1 MPEQESECT
10 TPVVDAEVL
19 PVAATRQGPVAVQ
32 VLAVGLSAVLVL
44 AYLAALWIGKGA
56 PAAPPPGITDAG
68 PVIGWV
74 QALLTP
80 TSVAAQ
86 VLVVGALLYAAVL
99 IGRRDGS
106 VTGTGLRALRFA
118 SWIAA
123 AWAVAAL
130 LTIPVSYAYVFGDP
144 IGQIAPAQV
153 GAFATNTSAGR
164 GLLVTLA
171 VALVIAAAARFT
183 SRANTAGW
191 LLVIGLVGLVPLA
204 LGGHAAG
211 AADHDLAVGAVGLHL
226 LGVTLWCGGLFALV
240 TFPRNAGPVLVTASR
255 RYSRMALCCYIA
267 VAVSGV
273 GSALLRVTSWH
284 DVVSSGYG
292 RLLVVKSACLI
303 VLGGLGALHRS
314 RSLPALTVAGRS
326 VFVRLAVAELAVMAV
341 AIATGAAL
349 ARSPASEAPTL
360 GWSLAEI
367 IVGYRLPPFS
377 AGRLLT
383 AWRPDV
389 LLIGLGL
396 LALAL
401 YLMGAVRLS
410 RRQVAW
416 NPGRTVCFTLGVLL
430 CLYVLVGAPAY
441 YGPAM
446 FSVHMAGHMTLTMLV
461 PILLGLGTPITLA
474 LRSLPATTG
483 TSQRSMREWLLVVLH
498 SRVTRVL
505 THPFVALGL
514 YVATLYGFYFSSL
527 FASAMSSHTGHLLM
541 LAHFLA
547 VGCLFFWVVLGM
559 DPIPRTISHPARL
572 ALLVASMPFHAFF
585 GVVVMDSDTLVAA
598 QWFRRLQI
606 PWVDL
611 AADQRL
617 GGGIAW
623 SFGEIPVLILVVVMT
638 VRWFLSDSRDARR
651 FDRNEQRTGDAEL
664 SAYNDYLAGLAAG
677 RRAGGTGT
685 PVEVTIS
692 DEPRPPSS
700 TGSAPATPEPPAATS
715 KPDG

>member
-1 MPEQESECT
+1 MALGNRRITVVNRCSYAGPVPEQESKA
-10 TPVVDAEVL
+10 TPPGGDADALPGTDAPPAAAGVL
-19 PVAATRQGPVAVQ
+19 K
-32 VLAVGLSAVLVL
+32 VLAVGLAALLLL
-44 AYLAALWIGKGA
+44 AFLAALWVGDGA
-56 PAAPPPGITDAG
+56 PAPPPPGITDAG
-68 PVIGWV
+68 PVIGWI
-74 QALLTP
+74 QAMLTP
-80 TSVAAQ
+80 ATVVAQ
-86 VLVVGALLYAAVL
+86 VLVVGALLYSALL
-99 IGRRDGS
+99 IGRRDGA
-106 VTGTGLRALRFA
+106 VTGTGVRALRFA
-118 SWIAA
+118 SSVSA
-123 AWAVAAL
+123 AWAVAL
-130 LTIPVSYAYVFGDP
+130 LLSIPVSYAYVFGDP
-144 IGQIAPAQV
+144 IGEIVPARVQS
-153 GAFATNTSAGR
+153 FATDTSAGR

-171 VALVIAAAARFT
+171 VALVIAVCARFT
-183 SRANTAGW
+183 SRVNTAGW
-191 LLVIGLVGLVPLA
+191 LLVIGLVGLAPLA

-211 AADHDLAVGAVGLHL
+211 AADHDLAVGAVGLHV
-226 LGVTLWCGGLFALV
+226 LGVTLWCGGLFALM
-240 TFPRNAGPVLVTASR
+240 TFPRNAGPVLVTASL
-255 RYSRMALCCYIA
+255 RYSRMALCCYVA

-284 DVVSSGYG
+284 EVVSSGYG
-292 RLLVVKSACLI
+292 RLLVVKSACLL

-314 RSLPALTVAGRS
+314 RTLPALAVAGRS
-326 VFVRLAVAELAVMAV
+326 AFVRLAAAELAVMAV

-349 ARSPASEAPTL
+349 ARSPAPEAATT
-360 GWSLAEI
+360 GWSLAENV
-367 IVGYRLPPFS
+367 VGYRLQPFS
-377 AGRLLT
+377 AGSLLT

-396 LALAL
+396 LALLL
-401 YLMGAVRLS
+401 YLLGAVRLA
-410 RRQVAW
+410 RGQVAW
-416 NPGRTVCFTLGVLL
+416 NPVRTVCFALGVLL
-430 CLYVLVGAPAY
+430 GVYVLVGAPSY

-446 FSVHMAGHMTLTMLV
+446 FSVHMAGHMALTMLV
-461 PILLGLGTPITLA
+461 PILLGLGTPVTLA

-514 YVATLYGFYFSSL
+514 YVVTLYGFYFSSL

-541 LAHFLA
+541 QAHFLA

-559 DPIPRTISHPARL
+559 DPIPRVLSHPARL

-598 QWFRRLQI
+598 EWFRRLQI

-638 VRWFLSDSRDARR
+638 LRWFLSDSRDARR

-664 SAYNDYLAGLAAG
+664 SAYNAYLARLAERG
-677 RRAGGTGT
+677 QPGGNG
-685 PVEVTIS
+685 
-692 DEPRPPSS
+692 
-700 TGSAPATPEPPAATS
+700 TPEPPAATAR
-715 KPDG
+715 PDG

>member
-1 MPEQESECT
+1 MPEQESKVAPPEGDVE
-10 TPVVDAEVL
+10 TPPGGAGVPRVL
-19 PVAATRQGPVAVQ
+19 AGVKVLAAGLAAT
-32 VLAVGLSAVLVL
+32 LLLSYV
-44 AYLAALWIGKGA
+44 AALWVGNGA
-56 PAAPPPGITDAG
+56 PAPAPPGITDAG

-74 QALLTP
+74 QALLSPAT
-80 TSVAAQ
+80 VVAQ
-86 VLVVGALLYAAVL
+86 VLVVGALLYCAVL
-99 IGRRDGS
+99 VGRRDGT
-106 VTGTGLRALRFA
+106 VTGTGVRALRFA
-118 SWIAA
+118 STVSAG
-123 AWAVAAL
+123 WAVAML
-130 LTIPVSYAYVFGDP
+130 VNIPVSYAYVFGDP
-144 IGQIAPAQV
+144 VAEIVPARVQ
-153 GAFATNTSAGR
+153 AFATDTSAGR
-164 GLLVTLA
+164 GMLVTLA
-171 VALVIAAAARFT
+171 VALVIAVGARFT
-183 SRANTAGW
+183 SRVNTAGW
-191 LLVIGLVGLVPLA
+191 LLVIGLVGLAPLA

-211 AADHDLAVGAVGLHL
+211 AADHDLAVGAVGLHV
-226 LGVTLWCGGLFALV
+226 LGVTLWCGGLFALLA
-240 TFPRNAGPVLVTASR
+240 FPRNAGPVLVTASR
-255 RYSRMALCCYIA
+255 RYSRMALCCYVA

-273 GSALLRVTSWH
+273 GSALLRVTSW
-284 DVVSSGYG
+284 DEVVSSGYG
-292 RLLVVKSACLI
+292 RLVVVKVACLL
-303 VLGGLGALHRS
+303 VLGGLGALHRN
-314 RSLPALTVAGRS
+314 RTLPALAVAGRS
-326 VFVRLAVAELAVMAV
+326 AFVRLAAGELAVMTV

-349 ARSPASEAPTL
+349 ARSPAPDEPTA
-360 GWSLAEI
+360 GWSLAENVI
-367 IVGYRLPPFS
+367 GYRLPPFS

-389 LLIGLGL
+389 LLIGFGL

-401 YLMGAVRLS
+401 YLVGVVRLS
-410 RRQVAW
+410 RRQVVW
-416 NPGRTVCFTLGVLL
+416 NQIRTVCFAVGVLL

-446 FSVHMAGHMTLTMLV
+446 FSVHMAGHMALTMLV

-514 YVATLYGFYFSSL
+514 YVTTLYGFYFSPL

-541 LAHFLA
+541 QAHFLA
-547 VGCLFFWVVLGM
+547 VGCLFFWVVLGI
-559 DPIPRTISHPARL
+559 DPIPRALSHPARL

-598 QWFRRLQI
+598 EWFRRLQI

-623 SFGEIPVLILVVVMT
+623 SFGEIPVLALVVVMT

-664 SAYNDYLAGLAAG
+664 SAYNDYLAQLADRGQAG
-677 RRAGGTGT
+677 A
-685 PVEVTIS
+685 
-692 DEPRPPSS
+692 
-700 TGSAPATPEPPAATS
+700 GSAQPRLEPPAAGS
-715 KPDG
+715 RPDG